1 MRSKTANPPP
11 RSMDRWYWIP
21 LLNESELQ
29 YIFAMVEMGV
39 HWEKPGSPIQVSL
52 CATGT
57 RLILTLRL
65 RCKYVLVCKA
75 SQ

>member
-1 MRSKTANPPP
+1 MKKKVWTHETNEDKIYPMRSKAANPPP

-39 HWEKPGSPIQVSL
+39 H
-52 CATGT
+52 
-57 RLILTLRL
+57 
-65 RCKYVLVCKA
+65 
-75 SQ
+75 